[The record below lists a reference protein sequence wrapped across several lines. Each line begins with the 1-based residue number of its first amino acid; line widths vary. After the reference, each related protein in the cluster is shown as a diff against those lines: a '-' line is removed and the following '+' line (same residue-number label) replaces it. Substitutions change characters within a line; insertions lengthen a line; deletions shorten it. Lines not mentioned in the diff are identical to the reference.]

1 MVRGETET
9 ELKESKR
16 FKTESIPD
24 NHLDADPRVNEEQTI
39 DPETLMSDL
48 SKKQKEEGFIP
59 PQMPE

>member
-1 MVRGETET
+1 MIRN
-9 ELKESKR
+9 
-16 FKTESIPD
+16 ESIPD

-48 SKKQKEEGFIP
+48 SKKQKEGFIP